1 MRTNVLELEVC
12 RIGLDV
18 DHVLLHRA
26 RIGRASAIRAPNRV
40 HVRERRVHLRVLID
54 RDAGSSTTGTA
65 STAEVRLEDQRLLLG
80 LGVQFLTES
89 AIPAHIANHGPLPR
103 AQKQIITA
111 LRTITHRTDLLKL
124 GDV

>member
-1 MRTNVLELEVC
+1 VHTDILELEIH
-12 RIGLDV
+12 RILLDV

-26 RIGRASAIRAPNRV
+26 RIGRASAIRAPDRV
-40 HVRERRVHLRVLID
+40 NVRERRIHLCKLVD
-54 RDAGSSTTGTA
+54 RDAGSSATGTD

-89 AIPAHIANHGPLPR
+89 AIPAHIAHHGPLPR

-111 LRTITHRTDLLKL
+111 LRTETHRTDLLKL